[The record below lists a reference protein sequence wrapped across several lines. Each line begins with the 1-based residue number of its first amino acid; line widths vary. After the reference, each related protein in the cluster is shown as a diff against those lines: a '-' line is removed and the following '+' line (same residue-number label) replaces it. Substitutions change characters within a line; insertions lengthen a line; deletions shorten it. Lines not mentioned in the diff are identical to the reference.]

1 MLPQAHASLTI
12 LLGGVLGGEREFRDR
27 AAGFRPLILISIG
40 ACIFTQYSLHIGNPQ
55 DPTHTAAEKV
65 AHLDSAFV
73 QCGLRV
79 RSRRHTKT
87 GDHLVCTWVAS
98 GSLKK
103 HEALVKA
110 PFDNPDVRGF
120 RY

>member
-1 MLPQAHASLTI
+1 MGVGSGQVGLKVVAKLIRLLVLWFFPVLEVAIDRMPETRSCKITLP
-12 LLGGVLGGEREFRDR
+12 
-27 AAGFRPLILISIG
+27 
-40 ACIFTQYSLHIGNPQ
+40 
-55 DPTHTAAEKV
+55 TAAEKV